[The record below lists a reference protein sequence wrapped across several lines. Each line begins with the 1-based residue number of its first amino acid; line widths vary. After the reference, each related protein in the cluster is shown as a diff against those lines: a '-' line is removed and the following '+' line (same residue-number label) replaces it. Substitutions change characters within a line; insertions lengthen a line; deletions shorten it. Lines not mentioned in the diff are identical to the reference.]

1 MGTLSSIFS
10 LILALLGIALVLY
23 LSYKFSKYL
32 ASKVNTANNS
42 SNIHVLERA
51 TLGQDKCL
59 AIIEICDKFY
69 VVGIANN
76 NIDILLELDNYEPSE
91 ETLTTNSKK
100 FLDILKD
107 TVKDTV
113 KKKPVPKAGEDN
125 DHSQE

>member
-1 MGTLSSIFS
+1 MGSTLSGIFS
-10 LILALLGIALVLY
+10 LILAILGIALVLY

-51 TLGQDKCL
+51 TLGQDKCM

-76 NIDILLELDNYEPSE
+76 NIDILLELDNYEPPAD
-91 ETLTTNSKK
+91 ETITNNTKK

-107 TVKDTV
+107 TVK
-113 KKKPVPKAGEDN
+113 KKPLPKAGEDN
-125 DHSQE
+125 DKRQE